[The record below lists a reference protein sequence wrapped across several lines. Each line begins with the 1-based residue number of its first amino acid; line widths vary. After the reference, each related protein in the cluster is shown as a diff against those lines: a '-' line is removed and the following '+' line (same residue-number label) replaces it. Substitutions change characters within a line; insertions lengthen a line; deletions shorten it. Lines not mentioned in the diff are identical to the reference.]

1 MKIGFIS
8 TRLAGTDGV
17 SLETA
22 KLATLVEGLGHE
34 VFYCAGEL
42 EEEGPPALLV
52 PEMHFEHPRAR
63 ALHDAAFGRQG
74 APADL
79 REQIAE
85 MAEELREAIATYVQ
99 RFEIDLLFPQN
110 ALAIPMH
117 IPLGVALTDYIAE
130 TGIPTLA
137 HHHDF
142 YWERERFADSAVP
155 EILERSFPPDLPSV
169 RHLVINSLAQ
179 QALREQKGI
188 EAELLPNIFD
198 FETPPP
204 EPDAYVA
211 GMWEDLGVPQDARII
226 LQPTRVVPRKGIEM
240 AIELVRRLSERQP
253 ESRYVLVISH
263 HAGDEGVAYLRRLQA
278 QAERVGVDLRYLADH
293 FAPERGQASDGTK
306 VYRLWDAY
314 PQADFVTYPSLIE
327 GFGNAFLEAIYFYRP
342 LLVNRYPVYAADL
355 EPLGFR
361 CVEIDGEVTAEAVAQ
376 VVELLEDRELREE
389 VVQHN
394 YEVAQAHF
402 SYGAVTPLLQR
413 LLDEVSS

>member
-1 MKIGFIS
+1 MNIGFIS

-22 KLATLVEGLGHE
+22 KLATLVEELGHE

-42 EEEGPPALLV
+42 EESGPPGLLV

-63 ALHDAAFGRQG
+63 ALHAAAFGGGRP
-74 APADL
+74 PADL
-79 REQIAE
+79 GEQITE
-85 MAEELREAIATYVQ
+85 MAEELQEAITTYVQ

-117 IPLGVALTDYIAE
+117 IPLAVALTDYIAE
-130 TGIPTLA
+130 TGMPTLA

-142 YWERERFADSAVP
+142 YWERERFAGSAVP
-155 EILERSFPPDLPSV
+155 ELLERCFPPDLPSV

-179 QALREQKGI
+179 ETLRKQKGI

-204 EPDAYVA
+204 GPDAYVA
-211 GMWEDLGVPQDARII
+211 GMWQDLGLPRDARVV

-240 AIELVRRLSERQP
+240 AIELVRRLAERQP
-253 ESRYVLVISH
+253 RSRHVLVISH
-263 HAGDEGVAYLRRLQA
+263 HAGDEGMAYLQGLQA
-278 QAERVGVDLRYLADH
+278 QAERVGVDLRYLADR
-293 FAPERGQASDGTK
+293 FAPERGRAPDGTK
-306 VYRLWDAY
+306 IYSLWDAY

-327 GFGNAFLEAIYFYRP
+327 GFGNAFLETIYFYRP
-342 LLVNRYPVYAADL
+342 LLVNRYPVYEADL
-355 EPLGFR
+355 GPLGFR
-361 CVEIDGEVTAEAVAQ
+361 CVEIDGEVTDTAVSQ
-376 VVELLEDRELREE
+376 VLELLQDQALREE

-394 YEVAQAHF
+394 YEVAKAHF
-402 SYGAVTPLLQR
+402 SYEAVTPLLQR
-413 LLDEVSS
+413 LLRE